1 MCVHVCGVCGVC
13 ACVCVCMCDLLTIP
27 HPSLAVKLFSPTSF
41 IWNTQQTKH
50 LDALSRLHSKQCN
63 HPLDQSAECKT
74 MSLYHRASAWLHWVC
89 VHITMSL
96 HIEHSLPGDIRNT
109 MHNQKPGTLEGT
121 RAYTLH

>member
-1 MCVHVCGVCGVC
+1 MCVHVCGVCVVC
-13 ACVCVCMCDLLTIP
+13 VHVCVCMCNLLTIP

-74 MSLYHRASAWLHWVC
+74 MSLYHRASAWLH
-89 VHITMSL
+89 
-96 HIEHSLPGDIRNT
+96 
-109 MHNQKPGTLEGT
+109 
-121 RAYTLH
+121 